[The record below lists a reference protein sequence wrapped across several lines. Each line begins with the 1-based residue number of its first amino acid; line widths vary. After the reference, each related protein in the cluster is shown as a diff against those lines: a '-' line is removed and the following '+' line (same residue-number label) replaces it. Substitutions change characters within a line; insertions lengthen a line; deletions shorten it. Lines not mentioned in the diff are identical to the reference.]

1 MNRVRK
7 KLYKIGSRSTFRRI
21 VKGTLCSFVRAN
33 LESDIYESKPL
44 PRKTCCF
51 GACIPLTY
59 LFHTSYILLTYLLH
73 TSYIFLT
80 YGLNGFMIR
89 PLPFF
94 LTDVLV
100 LDPADVEEASQRPL
114 VQTPQSPPISATA
127 QEEEISLLL
136 GTLQVRPL
144 FQ

>member
-1 MNRVRK
+1 
-7 KLYKIGSRSTFRRI
+7 
-21 VKGTLCSFVRAN
+21 
-33 LESDIYESKPL
+33 
-44 PRKTCCF
+44 
-51 GACIPLTY
+51 
-59 LFHTSYILLTYLLH
+59 
-73 TSYIFLT
+73 
-80 YGLNGFMIR
+80 MIR

-144 FQ
+144 FLWLGLNYGTETLGEVVSTLDLLIKAAFFKWDWNIPF